1 MRKSAV
7 LIMCAAFIWGCTSFS
22 RSYRLG
28 TQETLNKN
36 WDEAIKHYEKAML
49 DDPANPYYRLAL
61 IRAKIAASNFHLN
74 QARQLVY
81 AEKME
86 EAFREYDKAL
96 SYDPD
101 NRLILNEIRSLTKR
115 SEQEEPVK
123 PMESLYEPPL
133 KLKVSDQPI
142 TLRFPREVS
151 LKSIF
156 QALAKYAE
164 VNLIFDESFR
174 DKPFSIDLADM
185 SFEQALERLCMVSKH
200 FYRVVDA
207 STALII
213 VDNPQNHMKYD
224 LTAIKTFYLSNI
236 LAQDVQ
242 QALLQMVRS
251 QQMIPTI
258 SHNKD
263 LNSVTVKTTPDK
275 LKLAEQM
282 IRQWDKPKG
291 EIVVELEIMQVS
303 RQMLR
308 DMGMELDAYNVGIGY
323 VGGVS
328 TGDGTDTGDGTGTGA
343 VTPTQ
348 TSGINLGDLDFTKKE
363 NYSISLPSAFI
374 RFLETDADTK
384 LIAQP
389 QLRGVHG
396 EKIEYMVGD
405 EVPIPNTTF
414 QPFAGGGIAQQP
426 IVNYDYKNVGIEIYI
441 TPTIHSADE
450 VSLEVDLKIK
460 ALAGSGFG
468 DLPVISSRQIKNIMR
483 LRDGETN
490 LLAGLLKEEERLTLK
505 GIPGIREIPVLG
517 TLFSYSEQE
526 VQQTDVIMTI
536 TPYIIRSIPLD
547 ESDQTP
553 LWLPLEGVSGEGA
566 GGGRL
571 PRTRFVPGMERDEI
585 MDVRQEEAAEDEA
598 SNRVKLSPPGFETA
612 VGREVRVN
620 VSMFAQDEIQNMT
633 LTFSFN
639 SQVLELKSVI
649 RGSVLARIGG
659 DPAFLE
665 NIDNSSGTCV
675 VGFTSPQL
683 TSGFQGSGN
692 IVTLVFA
699 ALDSGESQV
708 TVSSISANSVEGG
721 PVQFDASVS
730 NIRIR

>member
-1 MRKSAV
+1 MRKKAV
-7 LIMCAAFIWGCTSFS
+7 LILCAALLWGCTTFS

-28 TQETLNKN
+28 TQEALNKN
-36 WDEAIKHYEKAML
+36 WDEAIKHYQKAML
-49 DDPANPYYRLAL
+49 DDPSNPYYRLAL
-61 IRAKIAASNFHLN
+61 IRAQIAASNYHLN
-74 QARQLVY
+74 QARKLVN
-81 AEKME
+81 AERLE
-86 EAFREYDKAL
+86 EAFQEYDRAL
-96 SYDPD
+96 SYDPE
-101 NRLILNEIRSLTKR
+101 NRLILSEVRRLTKK
-115 SEQEEPVK
+115 SEQEEPPK
-123 PMESLYEPPL
+123 SMESLYEPPL
-133 KLKVSDQPI
+133 KLEVSDQPI

-185 SFEQALERLCMVSKH
+185 SFEQALERLCMTSKH
-200 FYRVVDA
+200 FSRVVDA
-207 STALII
+207 NTALII

-303 RQMLR
+303 RQRLR
-308 DMGMELDAYNVGIGY
+308 DMGVELDAYSVGIGY
-323 VGGVS
+323 VGVD
-328 TGDGTDTGDGTGTGA
+328 TGDGTDTGTGTGTTTG
-343 VTPTQ
+343 VQ
-348 TSGINLGDLDFTKKE
+348 GINLGDLDFTKKE
-363 NYSISLPSAFI
+363 NYAVTLPSAFI

-426 IVNYDYKNVGIEIYI
+426 IVNYDYKNVGIEIII

-468 DLPVISSRQIKNIMR
+468 DLPVISSRQVKNIMR

-490 LLAGLLKEEERLTLK
+490 LLAGLLKEEERMTFK

-517 TLFSYSEQE
+517 SLFSYSQQE
-526 VQQTDVIMTI
+526 IQQTDVIMTI
-536 TPYIIRSIPLD
+536 TPYVIRSIPLD
-547 ESDQTP
+547 EGDLVP
-553 LWLPLEGVSGEGA
+553 LWLPLEGVTGESGGV
-566 GGGRL
+566 GRL

-585 MDVRQEEAAEDEA
+585 MDVREEQAEEAEV
-598 SNRVKLSPPGFETA
+598 SNRVTLSPPGFETA

-620 VSMFAQDEIQNMT
+620 VSMFAQDEIQNMA
-633 LTFSFN
+633 LTFSYN
-639 SQVLELKSVI
+639 PQVLELKSVI
-649 RGSVLARIGG
+649 RGSVLARMGG

-692 IVTLVFA
+692 IVTLVFE

-708 TVSSISANSVEGG
+708 AISSISANSVEGG